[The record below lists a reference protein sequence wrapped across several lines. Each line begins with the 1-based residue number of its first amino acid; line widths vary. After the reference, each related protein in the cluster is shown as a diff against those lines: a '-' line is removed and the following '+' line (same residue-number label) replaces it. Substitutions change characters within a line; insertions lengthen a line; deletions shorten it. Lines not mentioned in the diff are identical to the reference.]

1 MSTFHIVAYVCI
13 EGVFLCST
21 RLSKKALPLTASQN
35 KSERHAAIRE
45 LLAASGAASQDEL
58 RRKLVR
64 KGYRVTQ
71 ATLSRD
77 VHELQLLKGTN
88 GYALHGTSAA
98 RGGNNDDDD
107 SLPALEDLLASFGL
121 RVEQAR
127 NLLVLITVTGSA
139 QPVAAALDQAGLP
152 EVVGTVAGDN
162 TVLIVCPR
170 QRQAAALGARLR
182 TWIG

>member
-1 MSTFHIVAYVCI
+1 M
-13 EGVFLCST
+13 
-21 RLSKKALPLTASQN
+21 RASQN

-77 VHELQLLKGTN
+77 VHELQLFKGTN
-88 GYALHGTSAA
+88 GYALHGASAA
-98 RGGNNDDDD
+98 RDENNDEDDD

-139 QPVAAALDQAGLP
+139 QPVAAALDQATLP

>member
-1 MSTFHIVAYVCI
+1 M
-13 EGVFLCST
+13 
-21 RLSKKALPLTASQN
+21 TASQN
-35 KSERHAAIRE
+35 KAERHAAIRE
-45 LLAASGAASQDEL
+45 LLGASGAASQDEL

-77 VHELQLLKGTN
+77 VHELQLFKGTG
-88 GYALHGTSAA
+88 GYALHGAPVA
-98 RGGNNDDDD
+98 QDEDEDG
-107 SLPALEDLLASFGL
+107 LPALEDLLASFGL
-121 RVEQAR
+121 RVEQAQ

-139 QPVAAALDQAGLP
+139 QPVAAALDQATLP

-162 TVLIVCPR
+162 TVLIVCPK

>member
-1 MSTFHIVAYVCI
+1 M
-13 EGVFLCST
+13 
-21 RLSKKALPLTASQN
+21 TASQN
-35 KSERHAAIRE
+35 KAERHTAIRE
-45 LLAASGAASQDEL
+45 LLAASGVASQDDL

-77 VHELQLLKGTN
+77 VHELQLFKGTN
-88 GYALHGTSAA
+88 GYALHGAIGT
-98 RGGNNDDDD
+98 RNGNEDEDED
-107 SLPALEDLLASFGL
+107 SLPSLEALLASFGL

-139 QPVAAALDQAGLP
+139 QPVAAALDQATLP